1 MPEAPLGSGL
11 ARLQEAVEAIATR
24 GLPPVE
30 RWNPAFCGDIDMRIA
45 ADGSWHYMGSP
56 IRREKLVR
64 LFSTVLRRDE
74 DGYRLVTPVEKLGIA
89 VDDLP
94 FVAVEMAV
102 DGEGEA
108 ASLSFRTNVGDVVT
122 AGPDHALRFDDA
134 DGAFKP
140 AVHVRGGLWA
150 RLTRALALDLAD
162 RGAVRGEKF
171 GVMSGGVFFP
181 AAEASGIGAGA

>member
-1 MPEAPLGSGL
+1 MPQTPPSSGL
-11 ARLQEAVEAIATR
+11 AHLQQAVQDVATR

-56 IRREKLVR
+56 IGREKLVR

-74 DGYRLVTPVEKLGIA
+74 DGYRLVTPVEKLGIV

-102 DGEGEA
+102 DGEGDA
-108 ASLSFRTNVGDVVT
+108 AILSFRTNVGDIAT
-122 AGPDHALRFDDA
+122 AGADHPLRVDEA

-140 AVHVRGGLWA
+140 AVHMRGGLWA
-150 RLTRALALDLAD
+150 RLSRQLAQDIAA
-162 RGAVRGEKF
+162 RGVVRGDAF

-181 AAEASGIGAGA
+181 LARASDVGAGT